1 MVNEKLVIIFGVL
14 ASGTALSHQELRI
27 PKAVAKGLG
36 AGVLTFSLWNVQPS
50 NGAMLEDAMILSKA
64 MDQVIKDKNPTKVE
78 SPYPQPT
85 PQENKRLMEI
95 DSEQQQKMNDL
106 VRNKDL
112 DKAKAEINKNTD
124 INAQRSRE
132 SKLRF

>member
-1 MVNEKLVIIFGVL
+1 
-14 ASGTALSHQELRI
+14 
-27 PKAVAKGLG
+27 
-36 AGVLTFSLWNVQPS
+36 
-50 NGAMLEDAMILSKA
+50 MLEDAMILSKA
-64 MDQVIKDKNPTKVE
+64 MDIVIKDKNPSEVE

-85 PQENKRLMEI
+85 PQEKKRLKEI
-95 DSEQQQKMNDL
+95 AFEEQKKMYDL